1 MNCLQPNWR
10 KRNPTPGA
18 ASRQWEH
25 QRLEVL
31 AQLHQG
37 ACPLLVATVEGLL
50 QRTMPPAVFAAHCR
64 QLTVG
69 QVCQL
74 EELSDFL
81 ARAGYTRCDQV
92 EGVGQFSLRGGIL
105 DVFSPGRDLPV
116 RLEFWGDEIDSMGLF
131 DVSSQQRTVNL
142 REAEILPEA
151 AGSQEEGEEESLLML
166 SEVNLLATGGYED
179 AKAVVDALNEKS
191 FCLRVEHLQIDFNSE
206 NDYGDEARV
215 SATVRIYGV
224 RMPEEDLGFA

>member
-1 MNCLQPNWR
+1 MTLT
-10 KRNPTPGA
+10 KREKRLLFLLAVVIVAVCIFRFGMMPLHEKLLEE
-18 ASRQWEH
+18 Q
-25 QRLEVL
+25 QRLQEVSAERAEMEEILRDGKL
-31 AQLHQG
+31 AKQYRQAAREAEDNYGSFHSILNSYTIDNILNGLMEEHGLHVQN
-37 ACPLLVATVEGLL
+37 L
-50 QRTMPPAVFAAHCR
+50 Q
-64 QLTVG
+64 
-69 QVCQL
+69 
-74 EELSDFL
+74 
-81 ARAGYTRCDQV
+81 
-92 EGVGQFSLRGGIL
+92 I
-105 DVFSPGRDLPV
+105 SPY
-116 RLEFWGDEIDSMGLF
+116 
-131 DVSSQQRTVNL
+131 RTV

-179 AKAVVDALNEKS
+179 AKAFVDALNEKS

>member
-1 MNCLQPNWR
+1 MLPEEQ
-10 KRNPTPGA
+10 
-18 ASRQWEH
+18 
-25 QRLEVL
+25 QRLQEVSAERAEMEEILRDGKL
-31 AQLHQG
+31 AKQYRQAAREAEDNYGSFHSILNSYTIDNILNGLMEEHGLHVQN
-37 ACPLLVATVEGLL
+37 L
-50 QRTMPPAVFAAHCR
+50 Q
-64 QLTVG
+64 
-69 QVCQL
+69 
-74 EELSDFL
+74 
-81 ARAGYTRCDQV
+81 
-92 EGVGQFSLRGGIL
+92 I
-105 DVFSPGRDLPV
+105 SPY
-116 RLEFWGDEIDSMGLF
+116 
-131 DVSSQQRTVNL
+131 RTV

-179 AKAVVDALNEKS
+179 AKAFVDALNEKS